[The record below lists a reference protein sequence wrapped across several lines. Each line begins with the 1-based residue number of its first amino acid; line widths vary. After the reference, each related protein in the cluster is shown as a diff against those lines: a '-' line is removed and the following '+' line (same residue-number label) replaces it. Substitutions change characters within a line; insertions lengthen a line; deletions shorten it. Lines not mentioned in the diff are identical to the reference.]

1 MNDTQANQP
10 VTASL
15 VASNRRLTFLPT
27 YFGPRLMMRRES
39 LVYAWLRRLS
49 EDYNGGFWNYYE
61 LSNGGFYMAPK
72 INGSLRLQNE
82 GNYADQTVSAD
93 AAGIVVTLYA
103 LSYLVEQTCG
113 ADEDTAMVFSVLSD
127 SLRQFA
133 AEHTEASA
141 IGALID

>member
-1 MNDTQANQP
+1 MNQDTA
-10 VTASL
+10 VITSTL
-15 VASNRRLTFLPT
+15 VPDDDRMSFLPR
-27 YFGPRLMMRRES
+27 YFGLKHMMNGESEIYRTLSRLCAE
-39 LVYAWLRRLS
+39 YK
-49 EDYNGGFWNYYE
+49 GGYWNCYE